1 MSSIPGRHRRTPDE
15 RTAPAA
21 RRCRAARPERGAGPR
36 RRVVA
41 VPHQQPHH
49 RARRSRHGRPAD
61 PERRRDRPDGPAA
74 AGLPVAR
81 RGPGGRRAGPR
92 QDRGRV
98 DRRAGAAL
106 RLHRQRLDRPGG
118 EGPGCRGGHGPV
130 RGPARPGGGPGPGRG
145 VPPSRSAP
153 PRGALPGTPHQARAA
168 RLRAAP
174 PPAPADLA
182 AVGVA
187 RGDAGGAGHLADPG
201 RGRRS
206 LRHPAGGGT
215 RHRDPHG
222 TGDHPDQ
229 AAGAQRDRHL

>member
-1 MSSIPGRHRRTPDE
+1 MSGPRRLLVGVVLLVLSVALGLVVALSLFLTSSRTIVLVGHDTVVRPTLSGDAIIQTGPLLPDFRLRDVGPVGVELALGKTEVGSIDELVQRYAFIASDSTAQVEKVQDVVVDMALSAALRGLGVGLVPVAVYLLLGRHRR
-15 RTAPAA
+15 
-21 RRCRAARPERGAGPR
+21 
-36 RRVVA
+36 
-41 VPHQQPHH
+41 
-49 RARRSRHGRPAD
+49 
-61 PERRRDRPDGPAA
+61 
-74 AGLPVAR
+74 
-81 RGPGGRRAGPR
+81 
-92 QDRGRV
+92 
-98 DRRAGAAL
+98 
-106 RLHRQRLDRPGG
+106 
-118 EGPGCRGGHGPV
+118 
-130 RGPARPGGGPGPGRG
+130 
-145 VPPSRSAP
+145 
-153 PRGALPGTPHQARAA
+153 RGALPGTPHQARAA